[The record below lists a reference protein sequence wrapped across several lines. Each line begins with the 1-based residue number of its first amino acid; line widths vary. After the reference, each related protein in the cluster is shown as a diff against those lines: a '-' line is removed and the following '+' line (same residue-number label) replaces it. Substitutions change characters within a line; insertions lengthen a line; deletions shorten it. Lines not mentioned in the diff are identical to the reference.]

1 MGRQIMEDDSTIP
14 ITVAPEDLFVDL
26 REQTTV
32 TLLSG
37 GLLRYT
43 DPNLAPVTP
52 TSELDGDELSA
63 AAD

>member
-1 MGRQIMEDDSTIP
+1 MEDELTTP
-14 ITVAPEDLFVDL
+14 ITSAPEDLFAEL

-43 DPNLAPVTP
+43 DPSFASAGPAE
-52 TSELDGDELSA
+52 ELDTDELAA